1 MSVVEEKLPAVS
13 VSAFR
18 KLVMVSDSVVLIVCS
33 IGSICNVDSSH
44 KKKSLDKKSL
54 TIKILIL
61 SVSSV

>member
-18 KLVMVSDSVVLIVCS
+18 KLVMVSDSVVS
-33 IGSICNVDSSH
+33 TDFSICNVDSSH
-44 KKKSLDKKSL
+44 KKKSLNKKSL
-54 TIKILIL
+54 TIEILIL